1 MFTSVPPP
9 PPQDGIIQDQD
20 CDDNPYAPGCPQSGG
35 QEGQGP
41 PPEVRIGSNSPTS
54 MYKRYMTLVK
64 KSTSWWGSQDQED
77 CANNPYAPGC
87 QPGQKVRNTSS

>member
-1 MFTSVPPP
+1 MFSSVPPP

-41 PPEVRIGSNSPTS
+41 PPEGRWLQSHL
-54 MYKRYMTLVK
+54 LVK
-64 KSTSWWGSQDQED
+64 VIYPPGGPYTSWWTTRSRRL
-77 CANNPYAPGC
+77 C
-87 QPGQKVRNTSS
+87 K